1 MGGGGLV
8 SQCREMGLCARGGTL
23 WCRHRATGPGLWGWW
38 GAVGTPLVL
47 QWRRTCRCGTGLG
60 GWVGCRLHGKPMVTF
75 KPCPSAQGASP
86 HSTAGT
92 PAHETQDPPPPGMGA
107 SSSGGW
113 GGPRVCV
120 CVWCVPW
127 VAAPCLLGPL
137 PGPPPH
143 HTTPTDQPKLEE
155 GSALATTAHTLR
167 GWSPAFAHTPPHPTP
182 PHRPQTYS

>member
-1 MGGGGLV
+1 MQGEGPCGADTEPQVQAFGVGGGRSV
-8 SQCREMGLCARGGTL
+8 RRWCCSGGE
-23 WCRHRATGPGLWGWW
+23 RA
-38 GAVGTPLVL
+38 AVGL
-47 QWRRTCRCGTGLG
+47 
-60 GWVGCRLHGKPMVTF
+60 GWVGGWGAGCM
-75 KPCPSAQGASP
+75 ASP
-86 HSTAGT
+86 WSRSNRAPPPKGPPPTAQ
-92 PAHETQDPPPPGMGA
+92 PARPPTKPRTPPPPGMGA

-113 GGPRVCV
+113 GGTRVCV